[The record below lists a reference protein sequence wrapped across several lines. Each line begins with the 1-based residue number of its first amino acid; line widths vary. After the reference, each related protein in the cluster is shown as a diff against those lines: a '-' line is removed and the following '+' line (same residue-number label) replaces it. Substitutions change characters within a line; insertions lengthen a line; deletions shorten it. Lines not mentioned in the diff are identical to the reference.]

1 MMALN
6 IRIMI
11 FCLLQ
16 PQTDIDGYA
25 FFIGDNDT
33 SLDGLNVLDDPN
45 TVKVDSGN
53 TGIIKYTSNG
63 FYGLDITL
71 SKEIVDTVENVRL
84 LEFDKISE
92 SFWNGIE
99 EQADFSKINN
109 SKEVQMFDMEM
120 TYFPYSES
128 EESDTY
134 MMIPV
139 WSFNCITL
147 TPGIG
152 MTVSI
157 NAMDGSVVDIFY
169 YDYFEMYEE

>member
-1 MMALN
+1 MDMHFL
-6 IRIMI
+6 
-11 FCLLQ
+11 
-16 PQTDIDGYA
+16 
-25 FFIGDNDT
+25 
-33 SLDGLNVLDDPN
+33 SV
-45 TVKVDSGN
+45 
-53 TGIIKYTSNG
+53 IIKYTSNG

-139 WSFNCITL
+139 L
-147 TPGIG
+147 
-152 MTVSI
+152 
-157 NAMDGSVVDIFY
+157 
-169 YDYFEMYEE
+169 